1 MHDAEL
7 QRIKEI
13 ELEILDEFLRIC
25 SAYQIDYFL
34 SGGTCLGAI
43 RHQGFIP
50 WDDDIDISMSR
61 KNYERFAAVAQTE
74 LDDRY
79 VFQSC
84 ETEPNCGLVFGKIR
98 KKGTVYSEAYSHHI
112 DMSQGVWIDIFPY
125 DNLPNDIE
133 EQQRLYRKV
142 QLLKNLYIVK
152 CGYKLPEGKGAAAV
166 PAYYAAKALCAFLPQ
181 SWLIDKLQHAMRQH
195 EGDECPFVFPYGGAY
210 APEKERMPASMLA
223 EYAEVSFE
231 GRTCKTLK
239 DYDRYLASLYG
250 DYMTL
255 PPVDQRKAGVH
266 NVYEFVA
273 EVE

>member
-1 MHDAEL
+1 MNDVQL
-7 QRIKEI
+7 QKLKEI
-13 ELEILDEFLRIC
+13 ELEMLDEFLRLCDKHRIE
-25 SAYQIDYFL
+25 YFL

-61 KNYERFAAVAQTE
+61 GNYERFAAVAQAE

-98 KKGTVYSEAYSHHI
+98 KRGTVYSETYSHHI

-125 DNLPNDIE
+125 DNLPDNAE
-133 EQQRLYRKV
+133 EQKRLYRKV

-152 CGYKLPEGKGAAAV
+152 CGYKLPEGKSGAAV
-166 PAYYAAKALCAFLPQ
+166 PAYYGAKILCSFLPQ
-181 SWLIDKLQHAMRQH
+181 SWLIDKLQHAMRQY
-195 EGDECPFVFPYGGAY
+195 EGDECLFTFPYGGAY
-210 APEKERMPASMLA
+210 APEKERMPASMLT
-223 EYAEVSFE
+223 EYVEVPFE
-231 GRTCKTLK
+231 GRMCKTLK
-239 DYDRYLASLYG
+239 DYDRYLTSLYG

-255 PPVDQRKAGVH
+255 PPVDQRRAGVH
-266 NVYEFVA
+266 NVYEFIA